1 MLNKEKLT
9 DMVQDLKIVE
19 SADNF
24 EDILNNLSKD
34 NAYYKMTLQAK
45 ESADN
50 DSKEYGEIVYRTALI
65 DLQAQVV
72 ANMEIDILTYLKEV
86 L

>member
-34 NAYYKMTLQAK
+34 NVYYKMVEQAK

-50 DSKEYGEIVYRTALI
+50 NSKEYGEIAYKTALI
-65 DLQAQVV
+65 DLQAQAV